1 MVFFP
6 KQLINSGFWIFHPA
20 SKARSQ
26 PFDHLI
32 FGPQMKDATQQLNK
46 RLFCLPGSR
55 PRALKVGK
63 HHCSIVF
70 FFLRL
75 AHCWKNPWIMYLYI
89 SGLKGRKQ
97 ILTRLRLNPPWMS
110 RGTLSRC
117 IPPDFR
123 GVMRCY
129 QGLNSFSPT
138 FHLNFLTFFLQFF
151 PFLINIPLIHEK
163 L

>member
-1 MVFFP
+1 
-6 KQLINSGFWIFHPA
+6 
-20 SKARSQ
+20 
-26 PFDHLI
+26 
-32 FGPQMKDATQQLNK
+32 
-46 RLFCLPGSR
+46 
-55 PRALKVGK
+55 
-63 HHCSIVF
+63 
-70 FFLRL
+70 
-75 AHCWKNPWIMYLYI
+75 MYLYI

-151 PFLINIPLIHEK
+151 PFLINIPLFHLK
-163 L
+163 LSKSQKIQIFKGFSGEANTCNLSESRGGCKATQVKTGQSVRNIFSKKTSRKLRHISDSKSSSYFIQGQRNTTDT